1 MNPSQDNQPA
11 PAVRI
16 DRWLWAARFFKTRS
30 LAKQAIEGGKV
41 HLEGQRIKPAKE
53 IRVGQQLKITR
64 GETVLDIVIAGLS
77 EKRGPASVAQT
88 LYEETEASIERRES
102 NQALRRM
109 ERAGLRIPETRPS
122 KKQRRDLLRLKTQ
135 IDLDS
140 GRDAPQ

>member
-1 MNPSQDNQPA
+1 MNHSQDNQPE
-11 PAVRI
+11 PAVRV

-53 IRVGQQLKITR
+53 VRVGQKLEITR
-64 GETVLDIVIAGLS
+64 GETVLDIVVAGLS
-77 EKRGPASVAQT
+77 EKRGPAPVAQT
-88 LYEETEASIERRES
+88 LYEETDASIERRES

-135 IDLDS
+135 SDLES
-140 GRDAPQ
+140 GREVPQ

>member
-53 IRVGQQLKITR
+53 VRVGQKLKITR
-64 GETVLDIVIAGLS
+64 GETVLDVVIAGLS

-122 KKQRRDLLRLKTQ
+122 KKQRRDLVRLKTQ